1 MTWIT
6 DPVNNRTYDPDTGLE
21 LHFKSGGSDGSHSL
35 EIRGDDYVLSFTA
48 SQVAEPITAAELQR
62 FDVADAGV
70 WRVYGSWTPSQQLTI
85 IAALCATKMGHGFSL
100 RDVPYFVRFEPKGAL
115 RSR

>member
-1 MTWIT
+1 MA

-21 LHFKSGGSDGSHSL
+21 LNFNSGGSDGSQSL
-35 EIRGDDYVLSFTA
+35 EIRGDGYILSFKA
-48 SQVAEPITAAELQR
+48 SQVAEPITAAELQQ

-85 IAALCATKMGHGFSL
+85 IAALSATKMGHGFSP
-100 RDVPYFVRFEPKGAL
+100 RGAPYFVRFEPKGAL
-115 RSR
+115 RSG